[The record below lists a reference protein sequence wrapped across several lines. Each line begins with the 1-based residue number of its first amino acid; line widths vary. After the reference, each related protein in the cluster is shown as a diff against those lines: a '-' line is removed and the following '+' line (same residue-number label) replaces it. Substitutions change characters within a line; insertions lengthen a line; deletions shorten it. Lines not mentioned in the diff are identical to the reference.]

1 MRRVVVAG
9 GAGFVGSHV
18 CDALL
23 ERGDEVVCV
32 DNLVSG
38 DLRNIAHLDGHPR
51 FTFLLHDVVE
61 ALALDGPVTAVLHMA
76 AAASPADYA
85 RIPIATL
92 QAGTA
97 GTERLLQFALLRE
110 ARFLLTSTSEVYGDA
125 LVHPQVE
132 SYWGNVNPIGPRSC
146 YDESKRC
153 AEAFVYAYQRARN
166 ADVRVARI
174 FNTYGPRM
182 RVNDGRA
189 VPAFMTAALER
200 RPFPVFGDGSQT
212 RSMCY
217 VDDLVRGLLLLL
229 DSSWTQPVNLGNPHE
244 VTMLE
249 VATMIA
255 GIAGVSRTFEYL
267 PLPVDDPVRRCP
279 DITVAKRELGWEPT
293 VDLDGGLARTLEHWK
308 TKLGQ
313 LTPLEPQ
320 PR

>member
-23 ERGDEVVCV
+23 GRGDEVVCV

-97 GTERLLQFALLRE
+97 GTERLLQFALLRG

-255 GIAGVSRTFEYL
+255 GIAGVSRTFDYL

-279 DITVAKRELGWEPT
+279 DITVAKRELGWAPT
-293 VDLDGGLARTLEHWK
+293 VDLEAGLARTLEYWK

-313 LTPLEPQ
+313 PAPLEPQ